1 MLTFPALT
9 ALKNARPEAEITLV
23 TAGAAN
29 GLACLAA
36 GVDRQW
42 GYRKGKLSAGVW
54 GGLLRGKFDLCLDF
68 TGTDRSAFMAKLSG
82 ASSRAT
88 YAKWASKSAA
98 RRRLYDVQSD
108 ASVRDLHTLD
118 FHHALLGSAGITTEQ
133 VAPTL
138 DIPETAQKRAA
149 ELCPDKPFA
158 VIHAGTA
165 REEKYWLPE
174 RWAEV
179 IDAIDMPVVLT
190 GASDPFERAHLDA
203 IKVAASR
210 EVIDLAGG
218 LSLIETAAVIGRC
231 ELALGVDTA
240 AMHLAACMEKPQ
252 IVLYGPTNP
261 FHWRPRHE
269 GAKVLLAGQEA
280 PLKSFTP
287 RHVAAKMADLSTAS
301 VIRAIGTASG

>member
-1 MLTFPALT
+1 MLTFPALA
-9 ALKNARPEAEITLV
+9 ALRDARPEAEITLV

-29 GLACLAA
+29 GLASLAA

-42 GYRKGKLSAGVW
+42 GYCKGKLNAQVW
-54 GGLLRGKFDLCLDF
+54 TGLIRGKFDLCLDY

-88 YAKWASKSAA
+88 YAKWAAKSAA
-98 RRRLYDVQSD
+98 RGRLYDLQSD

-118 FHHALLGSAGITTEQ
+118 FHHALLESAGITAEQ
-133 VAPTL
+133 VAPAL
-138 DIPETAQKRAA
+138 DIPEAARKRAA
-149 ELCPDKPFA
+149 ELCPDEPFV

-179 IDAIDMPVVLT
+179 IEAVDMPVVLT

-203 IKVAASR
+203 IKAAASR
-210 EVIDLAGG
+210 EVNDLAGR
-218 LSLIETAAVIGRC
+218 LSLIETAAVISRC
-231 ELALGVDTA
+231 ELTLGVDTA
-240 AMHLAACMEKPQ
+240 AMHLAACMEKLQ
-252 IVLYGPTNP
+252 VVLYGPTNP
-261 FHWRPRHE
+261 FHWRPRHK
-269 GAKVLLAGQEA
+269 GAKVLLAGQEE

-301 VIRAIGTASG
+301 VIRAIGTARG